1 MEMNID
7 YHNTD
12 KWVGVY
18 GDSRVDYTVS
28 VSMISGAKS
37 KIKEEIF
44 SRYEVMR
51 VGSGEHVERA
61 VGVRAREI
69 GSVGYTRACS

>member
-18 GDSRVDYTVS
+18 GDNRVDYTVS

-44 SRYEVMR
+44 SRYEVVR
-51 VGSGEHVERA
+51 VG
-61 VGVRAREI
+61 
-69 GSVGYTRACS
+69 